1 MQEQEIFDEYCWN
14 EHKKILTADWH
25 KIPGLNNLSHF
36 TPMAPGLPVPLHYHS
51 DIIEIHFMVKGQ
63 RDTYTMKGDV
73 LTCYRA
79 TGNELF
85 ITRPYELHTTGKIAQ
100 NRCEFF
106 AVQLNLTAH
115 DNFLGLNQQYSNA
128 LCRSLLSMDKHLYHM
143 GDSQISMLRTAF
155 NLISYGREAD
165 SLTGVQY
172 LTCVLAGLPYLS
184 PVPEHTNERVNT
196 TIGLALKYIKQ
207 HIEHPITLQELANET
222 NYSLSRFKSKFKEEL
237 GITPAEYITL
247 QKMDRAQMLLKTTN
261 FSITDIAYQLG
272 FSSSNYFCSVFKKTL
287 SYSPAAYRKNF
298 TQS

>member
-36 TPMAPGLPVPLHYHS
+36 TPMAPGIPVPLHYHS

-196 TIGLALKYIKQ
+196 TIGLALKYIEQ

-237 GITPAEYITL
+237 GITPVEYITL

-261 FSITDIAYQLG
+261 SSITDIAYQLG